1 MNRRTV
7 DSQLAPLVNAA
18 AYDLLA
24 EGRNPTVRAV
34 RERVRASN
42 NDVTAALAVWRQ
54 GLKAQLDAGLA
65 EHGIPSHVA
74 SYVRLGIRAAEQL
87 RASNEGADTTT
98 VVDVLERR
106 NAALEAEVRL
116 RERER
121 SDLKETSGRLEA
133 ELSLARA
140 RAAGAE
146 RAQQLHEAGRGELGR
161 LKAELTAARVALAES
176 NALAAQV
183 PGLEQSLAQA
193 QGELEA
199 LQVEIAAAK
208 AKRRAR
214 PRARASAASAS
225 PKRRAPAPPATRAR
239 RPRRA
244 KVARAV
250 RSAPKRAPAKRAAR
264 PTRKRSPRAGTPRRG
279 GGRRG
284 GR

>member
-24 EGRNPTVRAV
+24 EGRNPTVRAI

-65 EHGIPSHVA
+65 EHGISSHVA

-87 RASNEGADTTT
+87 RASNVGADTTT

-146 RAQQLHEAGRGELGR
+146 RAQQLHEAGRVLPGAELHDEHADREHQPREGDHPRGDRLEHRLGR
-161 LKAELTAARVALAES
+161 RGVDPQQVVAAARAVD
-176 NALAAQV
+176 
-183 PGLEQSLAQA
+183 
-193 QGELEA
+193 
-199 LQVEIAAAK
+199 
-208 AKRRAR
+208 RRER
-214 PRARASAASAS
+214 DPQ
-225 PKRRAPAPPATRAR
+225 PATRAR

-264 PTRKRSPRAGTPRRG
+264 PTPKRSPRAGTPRRG

>member
-24 EGRNPTVRAV
+24 EGRNPTVRAI

-146 RAQQLHEAGRGELGR
+146 RAQQLHEAG
-161 LKAELTAARVALAES
+161 
-176 NALAAQV
+176 
-183 PGLEQSLAQA
+183 
-193 QGELEA
+193 
-199 LQVEIAAAK
+199 
-208 AKRRAR
+208 
-214 PRARASAASAS
+214 AASS
-225 PKRRAPAPPATRAR
+225 VGSKWN
-239 RPRRA
+239 
-244 KVARAV
+244 
-250 RSAPKRAPAKRAAR
+250 
-264 PTRKRSPRAGTPRRG
+264 
-279 GGRRG
+279 
-284 GR
+284 

>member
-24 EGRNPTVRAV
+24 EGRNPTVRAI

-146 RAQQLHEAGRGELGR
+146 RAQQLHEAGRARSAQSGTDRSEGGSGR
-161 LKAELTAARVALAES
+161 IK
-176 NALAAQV
+176 
-183 PGLEQSLAQA
+183 
-193 QGELEA
+193 
-199 LQVEIAAAK
+199 
-208 AKRRAR
+208 
-214 PRARASAASAS
+214 
-225 PKRRAPAPPATRAR
+225 RAR
-239 RPRRA
+239 RSGA
-244 KVARAV
+244 GARAV
-250 RSAPKRAPAKRAAR
+250 AGAGSGRVGGAA
-264 PTRKRSPRAGTPRRG
+264 G
-279 GGRRG
+279 
-284 GR
+284 